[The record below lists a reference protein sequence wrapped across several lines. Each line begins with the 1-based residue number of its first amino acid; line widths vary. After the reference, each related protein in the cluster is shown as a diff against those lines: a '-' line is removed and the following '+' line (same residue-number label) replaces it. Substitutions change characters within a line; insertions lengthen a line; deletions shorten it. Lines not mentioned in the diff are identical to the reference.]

1 MPAARPALLFAQEVA
16 AVNAPIDF
24 YLEQAAN
31 CGKAAEETLL
41 PNERSKFLRSQ
52 LAWQAMADRR
62 SKLVAARN
70 KDTTQ

>member
-1 MPAARPALLFAQEVA
+1 
-16 AVNAPIDF
+16 VNAPIDF

-31 CGKAAEETLL
+31 CAKAAEETKL

-62 SKLVAARN
+62 AKLAAARI